1 VTFDIEKGCWGGACA
16 GSVEDA
22 LFDLNDR
29 IEALS
34 GGGGGGSGAS
44 TATDVSFTKP

>member
-1 VTFDIEKGCWGGACA
+1 VTFDAESGCWGGACA
-16 GSVEDA
+16 GTVDEA
-22 LFDLNDR
+22 LRDLDER

-34 GGGGGGSGAS
+34 GGGGGSGAS